1 MSYHGAKSGVNLMAD
16 YPQVD
21 ITKDDSSSPEQL
33 REAFRGMAM
42 DKVSSCDSGNWVT
55 AELYIAICYGYRLPA
70 GDSALRDD

>member
-1 MSYHGAKSGVNLMAD
+1 MVGATGMSYYGAKSGVNLMAD

-42 DKVSSCDSGNWVT
+42 DKVS
-55 AELYIAICYGYRLPA
+55 L
-70 GDSALRDD
+70 